1 MDSIKA
7 ILVDDEKNN
16 RLALR
21 KLIEKFCPQ
30 VSVIAECDGVDNA
43 IEFIDNNPT
52 DVVFLDVE
60 MPGKN
65 GFDLLTHY
73 NYQCPFEVIFTTAYS
88 QYAVKAIRFSAL
100 DYLLKP
106 VDPEEL
112 IRAVHKLSVKISD
125 EIKSKQFE
133 LLEQRIS
140 NKDLGK
146 KQLAIS
152 TLEGIYFASLDE
164 IIHVDAD
171 SSYTKIFLTTSD
183 MIMSS
188 KPLKYFEEL
197 LEDYDFVRVHQ
208 SHIINL
214 KHIRRYV
221 RGDGGQVIM
230 MNGAEIEVSRR
241 KKDDL
246 LAKISDTL

>member
-1 MDSIKA
+1 MDTIHA
-7 ILVDDEKNN
+7 ILVDDERNN
-16 RLALR
+16 RITLH
-21 KLIEKFCPQ
+21 KLLEKFCPQ
-30 VSVIAECDGVDNA
+30 VNIVAECDSVDSA
-43 IEFIDNNPT
+43 IAIIDANKV

-65 GFDLLTHY
+65 GFDLLAHY
-73 NYQCPFEVIFTTAYS
+73 NYHCPFEVIFSTAYS

-112 IRAVHKLSVKISD
+112 VHAVHKVTIKKD
-125 EIKSKQFE
+125 EETKNKQFQ
-133 LLEQRIS
+133 LLEQKIN
-140 NKDLGK
+140 NKGLAK

-152 TLEGIYFASLDE
+152 TLEGIYFATLDE

-171 SSYTKIFLTTSD
+171 SSYTKIYITSGD

-214 KHIRRYV
+214 KLIRRYV
-221 RGDGGQVIM
+221 RGDGGQVVM
-230 MNGAEIEVSRR
+230 MNGTEIEVSRR

-246 LAKISDTL
+246 LSKISDTL

>member
-1 MDSIKA
+1 MNSIKA
-7 ILVDDEKNN
+7 IIVDDEKNN
-16 RLALR
+16 RLVLR

-30 VSVIAECDGVDNA
+30 ISVIAECESVDDA
-43 IEFIDNNPT
+43 ILFIETNPT

-65 GFDLLTHY
+65 GFDLLANY

-112 IRAVHKLSVKISD
+112 ILAVHKLSVKISD
-125 EIKSKQFE
+125 EIKTKQFE
-133 LLEQRIS
+133 LLEQKIS
-140 NKDLGK
+140 NKDVGK

-171 SSYTKIFLTTSD
+171 SSYTKIFLTTGD

-214 KHIRRYV
+214 KHIRRFV

-246 LAKISDTL
+246 LTKISDTL

>member
-1 MDSIKA
+1 MDTIKA
-7 ILVDDEKNN
+7 IIVDDEKNN
-16 RLALR
+16 RITLH

-30 VSVIAECDGVDNA
+30 VEIIAECDSVDSV
-43 IEFIDNNPT
+43 IETIDRNPT

-60 MPGKN
+60 MPAKN
-65 GFDLLTHY
+65 GFDLLAHY
-73 NYQCPFEVIFTTAYS
+73 DYHCPFEVIFTTAYS
-88 QYAVKAIRFSAL
+88 HYAVKAFRFSAL

-106 VDPEEL
+106 VDPEDL
-112 IRAVHKLSVKISD
+112 VRAVHRLAVK
-125 EIKSKQFE
+125 KSEETKNKQFE

-140 NKDLGK
+140 NKDLAK

-171 SSYTKIFLTTSD
+171 SSYTKIYLTSGD

-230 MNGAEIEVSRR
+230 TNGTEIEVSRR

-246 LAKISDTL
+246 LAKISETL

>member
-1 MDSIKA
+1 MQHISA
-7 ILVDDEKNN
+7 MLVDDEKNN
-16 RLALR
+16 RLALH

-30 VSVIAECDGVDNA
+30 VRVTAECDSVDSA
-43 IEFIDNNPT
+43 IAAIAAAAP

-65 GFDLLTHY
+65 GFDLLAHY

-88 QYAVKAIRFSAL
+88 QYAVKAFRFSAL

-112 IRAVHKLSVKISD
+112 VRAVHRLSVKISE
-125 EIKSKQFE
+125 EIKQKQFE
-133 LLEQRIS
+133 LLEHKINHKELS
-140 NKDLGK
+140 K

-164 IIHVDAD
+164 IVHVDAD
-171 SSYTKIFLTTSD
+171 SSYTKIYLSSGD

-230 MNGAEIEVSRR
+230 MNGTEIEVSRR

>member
-1 MDSIKA
+1 MEPIKA
-7 ILVDDEKNN
+7 IIVDDEKNN
-16 RLALR
+16 RITLH
-21 KLIEKFCPQ
+21 KLVERFCPQ
-30 VSVIAECDGVDNA
+30 VTIVSECDSVDCA
-43 IEFIDNNPT
+43 ISVLESTPI

-65 GFDLLTHY
+65 GFDLLAHF
-73 NYQCPFEVIFTTAYS
+73 NYQCPFNVIFTTAYS
-88 QYAVKAIRFSAL
+88 QYAVKAFRFSAL

-112 IRAVHKLSVKISD
+112 VQAVHKLSNKISD
-125 EIKSKQFE
+125 ENKNKQFE
-133 LLEQRIS
+133 LLEQKIS
-140 NKDLGK
+140 NKDVGK

-152 TLEGIYFASLDE
+152 TLEGIYFVTLDE
-164 IIHVDAD
+164 IIHIDAD
-171 SSYTKIFLTTSD
+171 SSYTKIYLTSGE

-197 LEDYDFVRVHQ
+197 LEDFDFVRVHQ

-214 KHIRRYV
+214 KLIRRYV

-230 MNGAEIEVSRR
+230 TNGTEIEVSRR

-246 LAKISDTL
+246 LAKISETL

>member
-1 MDSIKA
+1 MDTIKA
-7 ILVDDEKNN
+7 ILIDDEKNN
-16 RLALR
+16 HIALR

-30 VSVIAECDGVDNA
+30 VTIIAECDSVENA
-43 IEFIDNNPT
+43 IETISVLKT

-65 GFDLLTHY
+65 GFDLLAHY
-73 NYQCPFEVIFTTAYS
+73 NYHCPFDIIFTTAYS
-88 QYAVKAIRFSAL
+88 QYAVKAFRFSAL

-106 VDPEEL
+106 VDPEDL
-112 IRAVHKLSVKISD
+112 IRAVHKLTIKKSE
-125 EIKSKQFE
+125 EIKNKQFE
-133 LLEQRIS
+133 LLEQKIN

-171 SSYTKIFLTTSD
+171 SSYTKIYITTGE

-230 MNGAEIEVSRR
+230 MNGTEIEVSRR

>member
-1 MDSIKA
+1 MDTIKA
-7 ILVDDEKNN
+7 LLLDDEKNN
-16 RLALR
+16 RIALN

-30 VSVIAECDGVDNA
+30 VVVTAECESVDEA
-43 IEFIDNNPT
+43 IALLEKQT
-52 DVVFLDVE
+52 VDVVFLDVE

-65 GFDLLTHY
+65 GFDLLAHY
-73 NYQCPFEVIFTTAYS
+73 NYHCPFDVIFTTAYS
-88 QYAVKAIRFSAL
+88 QYAVKAFRFSAL

-112 IRAVHKLSVKISD
+112 IQAVHRLSVKKS
-125 EIKSKQFE
+125 ESIKYKQYE
-133 LLEQRIS
+133 LLEQKI
-140 NKDLGK
+140 NLKDLSK
-146 KQLAIS
+146 KQIAIS
-152 TLEGIYFASLDE
+152 TLEGIYFLSLDE
-164 IIHVDAD
+164 IVHIDAD
-171 SSYTKIFLTTSD
+171 SSYTKIFLSSND

-197 LEDYDFVRVHQ
+197 LDGYDFVRIHQ

-214 KHIRRYV
+214 RHIRRYV

-230 MNGAEIEVSRR
+230 NNGTEIEVSRR

-246 LAKISDTL
+246 LDKIAETL

>member
-1 MDSIKA
+1 MDTIKA
-7 ILVDDEKNN
+7 IIVDDEKNN
-16 RLALR
+16 RITLL

-30 VSVIAECDGVDNA
+30 VSVIAECDSVDSA
-43 IEFIDNNPT
+43 IAAIDSTPT
-52 DVVFLDVE
+52 DAVFLDVE
-60 MPGKN
+60 MPARN
-65 GFDLLTHY
+65 GFDLLAHY
-73 NYQCPFEVIFTTAYS
+73 DYKCPFDVIFTTAYS
-88 QYAVKAIRFSAL
+88 QYAVKAFRFSAL

-112 IRAVHKLSVKISD
+112 IRAVHRLSVKKSE
-125 EIKSKQFE
+125 EIKNKQFE
-133 LLEQRIS
+133 LLEQRIA

-171 SSYTKIFLTTSD
+171 SSYTKIYISSGD

-230 MNGAEIEVSRR
+230 MNGTEIEVSRR

-246 LAKISDTL
+246 LDKISDTL

>member
-1 MDSIKA
+1 MDKIKA
-7 ILVDDEKNN
+7 IIVDDEKNN
-16 RLALR
+16 RIALL

-30 VSVIAECDGVDNA
+30 VRVVAECDSVDAA
-43 IEFIDNNPT
+43 IAVVEQGSP

-65 GFDLLTHY
+65 GFDLLAHY
-73 NYQCPFEVIFTTAYS
+73 DYQCPFEVIFTTAYS
-88 QYAVKAIRFSAL
+88 QYAVKAFRFSAL

-112 IRAVHKLSVKISD
+112 VRAVHRLSVK
-125 EIKSKQFE
+125 KSEETKNRQFE
-133 LLEQRIS
+133 LLEQKIG
-140 NKDLGK
+140 NKELGK

-171 SSYTKIFLTTSD
+171 SSYTKIFLISGD

-230 MNGAEIEVSRR
+230 VNGAEIEVSRR

-246 LAKISDTL
+246 LDKISDTL

>member
-1 MDSIKA
+1 MEQIKA
-7 ILVDDEKNN
+7 IIVDDEKNN
-16 RLALR
+16 RIALH
-21 KLIEKFCPQ
+21 KLIEKFCPN
-30 VSVIAECDGVDNA
+30 VSIISECDSVDCA
-43 IEFIDNNPT
+43 ISTLEQTPP
-52 DVVFLDVE
+52 DVIFLDVE
-60 MPGKN
+60 MPGRN
-65 GFDLLTHY
+65 GFDLLAHF

-88 QYAVKAIRFSAL
+88 HYAVKAFRFSAL

-112 IRAVHKLSVKISD
+112 IRAVHKLSQKISD
-125 EIKSKQFE
+125 ETKNKQFE
-133 LLEQRIS
+133 LLEQKIS

-152 TLEGIYFASLDE
+152 TLEGIYFATLDE

-171 SSYTKIFLTTSD
+171 SSYTKIYLTSGE

-214 KHIRRYV
+214 KLIRRYV

-230 MNGAEIEVSRR
+230 LNGTEIEVSRR

-246 LAKISDTL
+246 LAKISETL

>member
-1 MDSIKA
+1 MESIKA
-7 ILVDDEKNN
+7 ILVDDERNN
-16 RLALR
+16 RLALN

-30 VSVIAECDGVDNA
+30 VTVVAECDSVESTLSVLEEMSA
-43 IEFIDNNPT
+43 

-65 GFDLLTHY
+65 GFDLLAHY
-73 NYQCPFEVIFTTAYS
+73 NYQCPFEIIFTTAYS
-88 QYAVKAIRFSAL
+88 QYAVKAFRFSAL

-112 IRAVHKLSVKISD
+112 IRAVHKLSLKIS
-125 EIKSKQFE
+125 EETKTKQFE
-133 LLEQRIS
+133 LLEQKIT
-140 NKDLGK
+140 NKDLAK

-171 SSYTKIFLTTSD
+171 SSYTKIYLTTNE

-214 KHIRRYV
+214 KLIRRYV

-230 MNGAEIEVSRR
+230 MNGTEIEVSRR

>member
-1 MDSIKA
+1 METMKA
-7 ILVDDEKNN
+7 IIVDDERNN
-16 RLALR
+16 RLTLI

-30 VSVIAECDGVDNA
+30 LQVVAECDSVDSA
-43 IEFIDNNPT
+43 IIAVNNTTP

-65 GFDLLTHY
+65 GFELLSHY
-73 NYQCPFEVIFTTAYS
+73 KYHCPFEIIFTTAYS
-88 QYAVKAIRFSAL
+88 QYAVKAFRLSAL

-112 IRAVHKLSVKISD
+112 IQAVFKLNQKVSL
-125 EIKSKQFE
+125 EIKNKQFE
-133 LLEQRIS
+133 LLEQRI
-140 NKDLGK
+140 NNNDLSK

-152 TLEGIYFASLDE
+152 TLEGIYFVALDE

-171 SSYTKIFLTTSD
+171 SSYTKLFLIND
-183 MIMSS
+183 EKIMSS

-197 LEDYDFVRVHQ
+197 LEDYDFVRIHQ

-214 KHIRRYV
+214 KHIRRYI

-246 LAKISDTL
+246 LAKISETL

>member
-1 MDSIKA
+1 METIKA
-7 ILVDDEKNN
+7 IIVDDEKNN
-16 RLALR
+16 RITLA

-30 VSVIAECDGVDNA
+30 VSIAAECDSVDAA
-43 IEFIDNNPT
+43 ISALENT
-52 DVVFLDVE
+52 AADVVFLDVE
-60 MPGKN
+60 MPAKN
-65 GFDLLTHY
+65 GFDLLAHY
-73 NYQCPFEVIFTTAYS
+73 NYNFPFEVIFTTAYS
-88 QYAVKAIRFSAL
+88 QYAVKAFRFSAL

-112 IRAVHKLSVKISD
+112 IRAVHKLTVKKSE
-125 EIKSKQFE
+125 EIKNKQFH
-133 LLEQRIS
+133 LLEQKIG
-140 NKDLGK
+140 NKELGK

-152 TLEGIYFASLDE
+152 TLEGIYFTSLDE

-171 SSYTKIFLTTSD
+171 SSYTKIYLVSGD

-230 MNGAEIEVSRR
+230 MNGTEIEVSRR

>member
-1 MDSIKA
+1 MDSIHA
-7 ILVDDEKNN
+7 ILVDDERNN
-16 RLALR
+16 RITLH
-21 KLIEKFCPQ
+21 KLLEKFCPQ
-30 VSVIAECDGVDNA
+30 VNIVSECDSVDCA
-43 IEFIDNNPT
+43 IAVIDAQKI

-65 GFDLLTHY
+65 GFDLLAHY
-73 NYQCPFEVIFTTAYS
+73 NYQCPFDVIFITAYS

-112 IRAVHKLSVKISD
+112 VHAVHKLTIKKSE
-125 EIKSKQFE
+125 EIKQKQYE
-133 LLEQRIS
+133 LLEQKIN
-140 NKDLGK
+140 NKALGK

-152 TLEGIYFASLDE
+152 TLEGIYFATLDE

-171 SSYTKIFLTTSD
+171 SSYTKIYITSGD

-214 KHIRRYV
+214 KLIRRYV

>member
-1 MDSIKA
+1 MEPIKA
-7 ILVDDEKNN
+7 IIVDDEKNN
-16 RLALR
+16 RIALH

-30 VSVIAECDGVDNA
+30 IEIISECESVDCAIATLEQNT
-43 IEFIDNNPT
+43 ID
-52 DVVFLDVE
+52 VIFLDVE
-60 MPGKN
+60 MPGRN
-65 GFDLLTHY
+65 GFDLLAHFG
-73 NYQCPFEVIFTTAYS
+73 YQCPFEVIFTTAYS
-88 QYAVKAIRFSAL
+88 QYAVKAFRFSAI

-112 IRAVHKLSVKISD
+112 VHAVHKLSNKISD
-125 EIKSKQFE
+125 ETKSKQFE
-133 LLEQRIS
+133 LLGKKINNQ
-140 NKDLGK
+140 DLGK

-152 TLEGIYFASLDE
+152 TLEGIYFATLDE
-164 IIHVDAD
+164 IIHIDAD
-171 SSYTKIFLTTSD
+171 SSYTKIYLSTNE

-214 KHIRRYV
+214 KLIRRYV

-230 MNGAEIEVSRR
+230 NNGTEIEVSRR

-246 LAKISDTL
+246 LAKISDTI

>member
-1 MDSIKA
+1 MQSIKA
-7 ILVDDEKNN
+7 IIVDDEKNN
-16 RLALR
+16 RIALL

-30 VSVIAECDGVDNA
+30 VQIIADCEGVDAA
-43 IEFIDNNPT
+43 IEIISKHPT
-52 DVVFLDVE
+52 DVIFLDVE

-65 GFDLLTHY
+65 GFDLLAHY

-88 QYAVKAIRFSAL
+88 QYAVKAFRFSAL

-112 IRAVHKLSVKISD
+112 VKAVHRLSVKKAE
-125 EIKSKQFE
+125 EIKHKQFE
-133 LLEQRIS
+133 LLENSIQH
-140 NKDLGK
+140 KDLSK

-164 IIHVDAD
+164 IVHVDAD
-171 SSYTKIFLTTSD
+171 SSYTKIYLSTGD

-230 MNGAEIEVSRR
+230 MNGTEIEVSRR

>member
-1 MDSIKA
+1 MENIKA
-7 ILVDDEKNN
+7 VIVDDEKNN
-16 RLALR
+16 RITLN

-30 VSVIAECDGVDNA
+30 VTILAECDSVDAAISA
-43 IEFIDNNPT
+43 IEKTPA

-65 GFDLLTHY
+65 GFELLAHY
-73 NYQCPFEVIFTTAYS
+73 NYHCPFEVIFTTAYS
-88 QYAVKAIRFSAL
+88 HYAVKAFRLSAI

-112 IRAVHKLSVKISD
+112 IRAVHRASIKKAE
-125 EIKSKQFE
+125 EIKNKQFE
-133 LLEQRIS
+133 ILEHKIV
-140 NKDLGK
+140 NKELSHK
-146 KQLAIS
+146 HLAIS
-152 TLEGIYFASLDE
+152 TLEGIYFATLEE

-171 SSYTKIFLTTSD
+171 SSYTKIYLTSGD

-188 KPLKYFEEL
+188 KPLKHFEEL

-214 KHIRRYV
+214 QHIRKYI
-221 RGDGGQVIM
+221 RGDGGQVVM
-230 MNGAEIEVSRR
+230 TNGTEIEVSRR

-246 LAKISDTL
+246 LSRISDTL

>member
-1 MDSIKA
+1 METIKA
-7 ILVDDEKNN
+7 ILIDDESNN
-16 RLALR
+16 RLALH
-21 KLIEKFCPQ
+21 KMIERFCPQ
-30 VSVIAECDGVDNA
+30 VEVVAECESVDSA
-43 IEFIDNNPT
+43 IEKIENLSP

-65 GFDLLTHY
+65 GFDLLAYY
-73 NYQCPFEVIFTTAYS
+73 NYHCPFEIIFTTAYS
-88 QYAVKAIRFSAL
+88 QYAVKAFRFSAL

-112 IRAVHKLSVKISD
+112 IRAVHKLSSKIAED
-125 EIKSKQFE
+125 IKNKQFE
-133 LLEQRIS
+133 LLEQKI
-140 NKDLGK
+140 NHKDLSK

-171 SSYTKIFLTTSD
+171 SSYTKIFLTNGD

-214 KHIRRYV
+214 KLIRRYV

-230 MNGAEIEVSRR
+230 MNGTEIEVSRR

>member
-1 MDSIKA
+1 MENINA
-7 ILVDDEKNN
+7 ILIDDEKNN
-16 RLALR
+16 RIALH

-30 VSVIAECDGVDNA
+30 VTVIAECDSVDSAIAA
-43 IEFIDNNPT
+43 IESQKT

-65 GFDLLTHY
+65 GFDLLAHY
-73 NYQCPFEVIFTTAYS
+73 NYHCPFDVIFTTAYS
-88 QYAVKAIRFSAL
+88 QYAVKAFKFSAL

-106 VDPEEL
+106 VDPEDL
-112 IRAVHKLSVKISD
+112 VRAVHKLAIKKSD
-125 EIKSKQFE
+125 EIKNKQFE
-133 LLEQRIS
+133 LLEQKIG
-140 NKDLGK
+140 NKDLSK

-171 SSYTKIFLTTSD
+171 SSYTKIYITTGEK
-183 MIMSS
+183 IMSS

-221 RGDGGQVIM
+221 RGDGGQVVM
-230 MNGAEIEVSRR
+230 MNGTEIEVSRR

>member
-1 MDSIKA
+1 MDTIKA
-7 ILVDDEKNN
+7 ILIDDEKNN
-16 RLALR
+16 HIALR

-30 VSVIAECDGVDNA
+30 VTIIAECYSVENA
-43 IEFIDNNPT
+43 IETISVLKT

-65 GFDLLTHY
+65 GFDLLAHY
-73 NYQCPFEVIFTTAYS
+73 NYHCPFDIIFTTAYS
-88 QYAVKAIRFSAL
+88 QYAVKAFRISAL

-106 VDPEEL
+106 VDPEDL
-112 IRAVHKLSVKISD
+112 IRAVHKLSVKKSE
-125 EIKSKQFE
+125 EIKNKQFE
-133 LLEQRIS
+133 LLEQKIN

-171 SSYTKIFLTTSD
+171 SSYTKIYITNGE

-230 MNGAEIEVSRR
+230 MNGTEIEVSRR

>member
-1 MDSIKA
+1 MNTIKA

-16 RLALR
+16 RITLH
-21 KLIEKFCPQ
+21 KLLEKFCPL
-30 VSVIAECDGVDNA
+30 VNILAECDSVDTA
-43 IEFIDNNPT
+43 IEAVDLHGA

-65 GFDLLTHY
+65 GFDLLAHY
-73 NYQCPFEVIFTTAYS
+73 NYQCPFDVIFTTAYS

-112 IRAVHKLSVKISD
+112 IRAVHKLTVKRSE
-125 EIKSKQFE
+125 EIKNKQYE
-133 LLEQRIS
+133 LLEQKIN

-152 TLEGIYFASLDE
+152 TLEGIYFATLDE

-171 SSYTKIFLTTSD
+171 SSYTKIYITSGD

-214 KHIRRYV
+214 KLIRRYV

-230 MNGAEIEVSRR
+230 MNGTEIEVSRR

>member
-1 MDSIKA
+1 MNNIKA
-7 ILVDDEKNN
+7 ILIDDEKNN
-16 RLALR
+16 RIALH

-30 VSVIAECDGVDNA
+30 VSVIAECDSVDSA
-43 IEFIDNNPT
+43 IAAVESQQT

-65 GFDLLTHY
+65 GFDLLAHY
-73 NYQCPFEVIFTTAYS
+73 DYQCPFDIIFTTAYS
-88 QYAVKAIRFSAL
+88 QYAVKAFRFSAL

-112 IRAVHKLSVKISD
+112 IRAVHKLSIKKSE
-125 EIKSKQFE
+125 EIKNKQFE
-133 LLEQRIS
+133 LLEQKIS

-171 SSYTKIFLTTSD
+171 SSYTKIYITSGE

-230 MNGAEIEVSRR
+230 MNGTEIEVSRR

-246 LAKISDTL
+246 LTKISDTL

>member
-1 MDSIKA
+1 METIKA
-7 ILVDDEKNN
+7 VIVDDEKNN
-16 RLALR
+16 RITLQ

-30 VSVIAECDGVDNA
+30 VRIIAECDSVDAAIAA
-43 IEFIDNNPT
+43 IENNPT

-60 MPGKN
+60 MPAKN
-65 GFDLLTHY
+65 GFDLLAHY
-73 NYQCPFEVIFTTAYS
+73 NYQCPFDVIFTTAYS
-88 QYAVKAIRFSAL
+88 QYAVKAFRFSAL

-112 IRAVHKLSVKISD
+112 IGAVHKLSIKKSEEVKNR
-125 EIKSKQFE
+125 QFE
-133 LLEQRIS
+133 LLEQKIG
-140 NKDLGK
+140 NKELSK

-164 IIHVDAD
+164 VIHVDAD
-171 SSYTKIFLTTSD
+171 SSYTKIYLTSGE

-197 LEDYDFVRVHQ
+197 LEDYDFVRIHQ

-230 MNGAEIEVSRR
+230 MNGTEIEVSRR

>member
-1 MDSIKA
+1 MGQIKA

-16 RLALR
+16 RIALS
-21 KLIEKFCPQ
+21 KLIEKFCPNVT
-30 VSVIAECDGVDNA
+30 VSGECESVDEAIIQIANL
-43 IEFIDNNPT
+43 NP

-60 MPGKN
+60 MPSKN
-65 GFDLLTHY
+65 GFDLLAHY
-73 NYQCPFEVIFTTAYS
+73 QYHCPFDVIFTTAYS
-88 QYAVKAIRFSAL
+88 QYAVKAFRYSAL

-112 IRAVHKLSVKISD
+112 IQAVHKLAMKLD
-125 EIKSKQFE
+125 ESIKHKQFE
-133 LLEQRIS
+133 LLE
-140 NKDLGK
+140 NKINHSDIAK
-146 KQLAIS
+146 KQIAVS

-171 SSYTKIFLTTSD
+171 SSYTKIFLSNGD

-188 KPLKYFEEL
+188 KPLKYFEEM
-197 LEDYDFVRVHQ
+197 LEDFDFVRVHQ

-230 MNGAEIEVSRR
+230 TNGTEIEVSRR
-241 KKDDL
+241 KKEDL
-246 LAKISDTL
+246 LSKISETL

>member
-1 MDSIKA
+1 MNTIKA

-16 RLALR
+16 RIALH
-21 KLIEKFCPQ
+21 KLIEKFCPL
-30 VSVIAECDGVDNA
+30 VSIIAECDSVDSA
-43 IEFIDNNPT
+43 IAFIEQQET

-65 GFDLLTHY
+65 GFDLLAHY
-73 NYQCPFEVIFTTAYS
+73 NYHCPFDVIFTTAYS
-88 QYAVKAIRFSAL
+88 QYAVKAFRFSAL

-112 IRAVHKLSVKISD
+112 VRAIHKLSVKKSE
-125 EIKSKQFE
+125 EIKNKQFE
-133 LLEQRIS
+133 LLEQKIN

-152 TLEGIYFASLDE
+152 TLEGIYFATLDE

-171 SSYTKIFLTTSD
+171 SSYTKIYLTSGD

-214 KHIRRYV
+214 KLIRRYV

-230 MNGAEIEVSRR
+230 MNGTEIEVSRR

>member
-1 MDSIKA
+1 MEMIKA

-16 RLALR
+16 RLTLL

-30 VSVIAECDGVDNA
+30 VTVTAECDSVDSAIAA
-43 IEFIDNNPT
+43 IEADGT

-65 GFDLLTHY
+65 GFELLAHY
-73 NYQCPFEVIFTTAYS
+73 HYHCPFKVIFTTAYS
-88 QYAVKAIRFSAL
+88 QYAVKAFRFSAL

-112 IRAVHKLSVKISD
+112 VRAVHRLSIKKSE
-125 EIKSKQFE
+125 EIKNKQFE
-133 LLEQRIS
+133 LLEHKINHKELS
-140 NKDLGK
+140 K

-171 SSYTKIFLTTSD
+171 SSYTKIYLTTGE

-230 MNGAEIEVSRR
+230 MNGTEIEVSRR

-246 LAKISDTL
+246 LDKISDTL

>member
-1 MDSIKA
+1 MDTIKA
-7 ILVDDEKNN
+7 LLVDDEKNN
-16 RLALR
+16 RIALQ
-21 KLIEKFCPQ
+21 KMLEKFCPQ
-30 VSVIAECDGVDNA
+30 VSVIAECDSVDSA
-43 IEFIDNNPT
+43 ITAAEEQRV

-65 GFDLLTHY
+65 GFDLLAHY

-112 IRAVHKLSVKISD
+112 IRAVHKLSIKKSE

-133 LLEQRIS
+133 LLEQKIN

-152 TLEGIYFASLDE
+152 TLEGIYFATLDE

-171 SSYTKIFLTTSD
+171 SSYTKIYISSGD

-214 KHIRRYV
+214 KLIRRYV

-230 MNGAEIEVSRR
+230 MNGTEIEVSRR

-246 LAKISDTL
+246 LAKISETL